1 LAHLLL
7 LELNL
12 LGQVLSRLH
21 LHLPLDFLADVFAFL
36 LLLLLRQEVP
46 VLDQLQV
53 VDHLLLL
60 ELLLL
65 DPRLLTLDGQ
75 IQLLLL
81 RQATDLH
88 VPAFSEAD

>member
-1 LAHLLL
+1 M
-7 LELNL
+7 
-12 LGQVLSRLH
+12 
-21 LHLPLDFLADVFAFL
+21 FAFL
-36 LLLLLRQEVP
+36 LLLLLRQQVP

-65 DPRLLTLDGQ
+65 DPRLLTLDGK

-81 RQATDLH
+81 GEAAYFH
-88 VPAFSEAD
+88 VPAFTEADQVARYVLEDRIQRS